1 MDFFEYVPY
10 SPQYSVK
17 PGNLMAAVIYNRLSF
32 LKSTITEI
40 SGQLKQRDALWHRQ
54 SREIDENL
62 CRAQSKAYQFEPD
75 HPAANNLEK
84 MIIGLHKEKR
94 NLELACFQGTV
105 ELRRELRITEKE
117 LIQALLD
124 LWIIQFLKT
133 PMSY

>member
-17 PGNLMAAVIYNRLSF
+17 PDSLMAAVIYSRLSF
-32 LKSTITEI
+32 LKSTISEI

-75 HPAANNLEK
+75 HPAVNNLEQ
-84 MIIGLHKEKR
+84 MIISLHKESR
-94 NLELACFQGTV
+94 SLELARRRDIV
-105 ELRRELRITEKE
+105 DLRRELRQTEKE
-117 LIQALLD
+117 LTTASME
-124 LWIIQFLKT
+124 WWMVRFPKC
-133 PMSY
+133 